1 MSGSRY
7 LTPRRRVDRGGDL
20 RQAAVDPEEDRSRLV
35 SRKVKD
41 RRVLE
46 LLRSLLVEIVAYLVA
61 TVSA

>member
-1 MSGSRY
+1 
-7 LTPRRRVDRGGDL
+7 
-20 RQAAVDPEEDRSRLV
+20 VDPEEDRSRLV